1 MSDNNQSLTSPD
13 LWIRLI
19 YMLIFW
25 LLSFIARVVIG
36 IVAFIQFFVVLFSGE
51 TNKNLKDLGEGIASW
66 TQQNYRFLCFASD
79 QKPYPFQDWPAPA
92 SDQSQTAESEAP
104 QNGAESTSMAPEAGS
119 ETAADKSASNS
130 ESADPETDVPVVTD
144 SVTENDVESEDSGG
158 DKKDK

>member
-1 MSDNNQSLTSPD
+1 MSDTNQSLTSPD

-79 QKPYPFQDWPAPA
+79 QKPYPFQDWPVPT
-92 SDQSQTAESEAP
+92 SDQSQTAQSEAP
-104 QNGAESTSMAPEAGS
+104 ETASENAAPEA
-119 ETAADKSASNS
+119 
-130 ESADPETDVPVVTD
+130 DVPVVTD
-144 SVTENDVESEDSGG
+144 SVTENDDESGGSED